1 MQRWQKIYWHLNKAY
16 VFESRFS
23 WPIGQPKFVWHK
35 LPMATNFICS
45 DPLTASNFNA
55 SRAYAEAA
63 VTCFSKPFLHL
74 CNWTLHHETLFLCV
88 SNSLLLSLQVPST
101 YHLQA
106 LMSEPRLQPE
116 SLPHIQGIFHF
127 TPPFIMRS
135 KEYLEW
141 MAKFPDHVQH
151 VMINE
156 GATGYESVGKNQL
169 QRNRAENLL
178 LVIRSVAP

>member
-55 SRAYAEAA
+55 SRAFAEAA

-74 CNWTLHHETLFLCV
+74 CNWTLHHETLFFCFFLFR
-88 SNSLLLSLQVPST
+88 SLLLTTSKPSCLSPDCSPRVCRT
-101 YHLQA
+101 SRA
-106 LMSEPRLQPE
+106 FFISPRLSSCAP
-116 SLPHIQGIFHF
+116 
-127 TPPFIMRS
+127 RS
-135 KEYLEW
+135 TWSGWQNFRTMFSTSWSTK
-141 MAKFPDHVQH
+141 ARQDTRV
-151 VMINE
+151 
-156 GATGYESVGKNQL
+156 
-169 QRNRAENLL
+169 
-178 LVIRSVAP
+178 